1 MLRRFSDRHQPPT
14 TCEIVRLPAALA
26 RRRWT
31 LERFGLTPRK
41 FVARVRNRTEPRVL
55 CVSLPKAGTH
65 LLERALCLHPR
76 MYRRFI
82 PTVSEGRLTGSHSF
96 NALLDSLHP
105 GQIVL
110 CHLAF
115 TPEYRQFSG
124 WLEASDLVVRF
135 EDLVAPEQSGDHG
148 VQRATLRALYQSIG
162 LSPQEE
168 FFDELCRQLISD
180 VSPTFRTGKTGGWRT
195 HFDAELEDLFRATV
209 GTELARY
216 GYD

>member
-1 MLRRFSDRHQPPT
+1 
-14 TCEIVRLPAALA
+14 
-26 RRRWT
+26 
-31 LERFGLTPRK
+31 
-41 FVARVRNRTEPRVL
+41 
-55 CVSLPKAGTH
+55 
-65 LLERALCLHPR
+65 

-82 PTVSEGRLTGSHSF
+82 PTVSEGTLTGSHSF

-115 TPEYRQFSG
+115 TPEYRRWLTERQIKSVFLIREPRDIVVSQAYYIAGKRGHPLHKLFADLPDLKERLKLAIQGSPQHGLESVGQRLAQFSG
-124 WLEASDLVVRF
+124 WLQASDLVVRF

-168 FFDELCRQLISD
+168 FFDELCRQLISE